1 MPQRVALSFLGT
13 GRYEPTEYQW
23 NGATCTTKFMPVA
36 LNELFAPDTLLVAE
50 TPGAQA
56 KHGDELA
63 TACDYTSV
71 EVPHATAE
79 ADWWRLFNAMADAVP
94 EDTTLVVDIT
104 HGFRS
109 QPLLAL
115 AVVLYLRVVKDVD
128 IERIVYG
135 AYEAGDGGTS
145 PVVDLTAFLRI
156 IDWAVATEQFKA
168 YGDAR
173 PLRTMFREIAD
184 ETRSSPRMALNLR
197 PAGEALHRVTRAL
210 SLNRPIETLTEAE
223 DLVELLEKAMGDV
236 RSVPQAQP
244 LKRLMLV
251 LARRFAPLGHAD
263 GSVFAQRG
271 FAAQGAMLRFYVET
285 EQYLQGFTLA
295 QEMLVSWVCIREG
308 YDPLTQGSGGE
319 ERAQYNGRKGAR
331 ALLFDWSDARNSNA
345 DLWTD
350 LPDKYQQ
357 AVTLWNALREYRNDV
372 AHAGFSHN
380 PTPAQKLIDEAE
392 DVLYAVADFMTPD
405 RT

>member
-13 GRYEPTEYQW
+13 GRYEPTAYQW

-36 LNELFAPDTLLVAE
+36 LQTLFEPDTLLVAE

-56 KHGDELA
+56 KHGADLA
-63 TACDYTSV
+63 AACDYTSV
-71 EVPHATAE
+71 GVPNATAE
-79 ADWWRLFNAMADAVP
+79 ADWWRLFNALADAVP
-94 EDTTLVVDIT
+94 EDTTLLVDIT

-109 QPLLAL
+109 QPFLAL
-115 AVVLYLRVVKDVD
+115 AAVLYLRVVKDVS

-135 AYEAGDGGTS
+135 AYEAGTDGTS
-145 PVVDLTAFLRI
+145 PVVDLTAFLQL
-156 IDWAVATEQFKA
+156 IDWAIATEQFKA
-168 YGDAR
+168 YGDAG
-173 PLRTMFREIAD
+173 PLRTMFRDIAD
-184 ETRSSPRMALNLR
+184 ESRKGNRVALNLR

-223 DLVELLEKAMGDV
+223 DLVEVLEKAMSDV

-244 LKRLMLV
+244 LKRLMLI

-295 QEMLVSWVCIREG
+295 QEMLVSWVCIRED
-308 YDPLTQGSGGE
+308 YDPLVRGCGGQ
-319 ERAQYNGRKGAR
+319 ERAQYNGRVGAR
-331 ALLFDWSDARNSNA
+331 TLFSDWSDARNRNA

-357 AVTLWNALREYRNDV
+357 AVTLWDALRDYRNDV